1 MTTPAGAAGARD
13 RLRGPVRWLL
23 LLAAVVALGVVGGS
37 GGAGGP
43 PLDPTSTSP
52 QGAKALALLIGRL
65 GPGID
70 EVTAPPAA
78 GSGGVALVLQD
89 QLDPAGDGQ
98 LLQWVRTGG
107 TLVTADPGLVATFAA
122 PARLPGPAGLAEIT
136 GVLPA
141 DCSSPAVTG
150 VATIDVGTAR
160 VLRTPPGATGCFNAA
175 PGDAFMVIQ
184 PLGRGQLVLLGGAD
198 LLTNARLAR
207 QDNSVLA
214 ANLLAPLPT
223 GPAVQWLLGPRAG
236 SGHRSL
242 LTLMA
247 PRVKEG
253 LVQLLV
259 ALVLLALWRGRRLG
273 RPVAETPV
281 VELPGSELV
290 VAVGHLL
297 QQAGRRDDA
306 AAILRSTLRRAVYD
320 RLGLPPTAG
329 PDTVADVVAA
339 RTGLDR
345 STVRATLAGPTPGSD
360 GELVALAHQADTIV
374 QMLAR
379 QEMTHV
385 R

>member
-1 MTTPAGAAGARD
+1 MTSATGAAGVRD
-13 RLRGPVRWLL
+13 RLRSPLRWLL

-52 QGAKALALLIGRL
+52 RGAKALALLIGRL

-70 EVTAPPAA
+70 QVTAPPAP
-78 GSGGVALVLQD
+78 GSGGLALVLQD
-89 QLDPAGDGQ
+89 QLDPAGDGR
-98 LLQWVRTGG
+98 LVAWVRAGG
-107 TLVTADPGLVATFAA
+107 TLVTSDLGLVATFAA
-122 PARLPGPAGLAEIT
+122 PARLPGPQGLAAIT
-136 GVLPA
+136 GVMDA
-141 DCSSPAVTG
+141 DCSSPAVAG
-150 VATIDVGTAR
+150 VATIDVGMAIA
-160 VLRTPPGATGCFNAA
+160 LRTPPGATGCFNAA

-214 ANLLAPLPT
+214 ANLLAPTPT
-223 GPAVQWLLGPRAG
+223 GPAVQWIIGPRVG

-242 LTLMA
+242 IALMA

-253 LVQLLV
+253 MVELLV

-273 RPVAETPV
+273 RPVVETPV

-297 QQAGRRDDA
+297 QQGGRLDDA
-306 AAILRSTLRRAVYD
+306 AAILRSTLRRAVLD
-320 RLGLPPTAG
+320 RLGLPPSTG
-329 PDTVADVVAA
+329 PDAVADVVAA

-345 STVRATLAGPTPGSD
+345 AMVRATVAGPTPGTEA
-360 GELVALAHQADTIV
+360 ELVALADHADTIR
-374 QMLAR
+374 QMLTQ
-379 QEMTHV
+379 QEIAHV